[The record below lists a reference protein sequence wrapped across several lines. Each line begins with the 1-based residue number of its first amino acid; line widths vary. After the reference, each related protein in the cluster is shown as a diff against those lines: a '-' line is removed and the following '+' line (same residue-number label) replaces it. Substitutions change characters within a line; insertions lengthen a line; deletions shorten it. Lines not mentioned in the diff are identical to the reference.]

1 MLASLSMS
9 VEGVHLQ
16 GEEVVV
22 FGGSLILIMHVSE
35 LHIDLDQLENDAA
48 P

>member
-1 MLASLSMS
+1 MS
-9 VEGVHLQ
+9 VEGVHLR

-22 FGGSLILIMHVSE
+22 FGGSVILIIYVSE
-35 LHIDLDQLENDAA
+35 LHVDLDQLENDAA